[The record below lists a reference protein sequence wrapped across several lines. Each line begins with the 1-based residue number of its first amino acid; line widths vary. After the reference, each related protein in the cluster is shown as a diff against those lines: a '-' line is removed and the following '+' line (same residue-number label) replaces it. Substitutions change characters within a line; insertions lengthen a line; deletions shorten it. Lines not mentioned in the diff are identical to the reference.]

1 MVGSVERDRKRIEM
15 LLCGLSALWGLPGC
29 GVDPEQEGPA
39 APDVPSSARG
49 AATTV
54 ILPVGDLD
62 GGIGTG
68 ASATDG
74 GGPVCDPARD
84 ATCSMPPRCE
94 VDCTRFVDIESR
106 LTLLSAD
113 IARLA
118 TPEERKDV
126 RYLDLSSYAN
136 AGNSARSLEQY
147 RAALAFLLNSL
158 STNPTVRPL
167 LPIDDQKLL
176 FRIRLSDYGWNANT
190 WERIASFYP
199 YDVRYDPGSR
209 SFPVTEAYAER
220 LREATG
226 TITPYIQADWFFSH
240 AVRPPLY
247 YDILGVPASQALL
260 EQQLVV
266 DTAADVAALRA
277 QRIGLQKSGESRFN
291 RILQRHPLTGR
302 GALWIAHDFTST
314 AGTANVVT
322 HPLDFQ
328 AQSRHLAFHL
338 PNGLLGFM
346 VVDALATRLDRSLAA
361 AFQDPGARDRTME
374 AGISCLSCHADTGI
388 ISARDEVRTAASLH
402 IADPAAL
409 AQLQSLYPGEAV
421 LDPLL
426 AQDQARFRN
435 ARAEAQANAF
445 VGADMH
451 ALDGEHARLLTLRD
465 VAGILGIRPAALV
478 EALDRTPRLFA
489 NEVLALRRIDARL
502 ARDTL
507 DALLPDLVVGL
518 GLGQV
523 VRRP

>member
-1 MVGSVERDRKRIEM
+1 MVRSVERDRNRNE
-15 LLCGLSALWGLPGC
+15 LLFCGLAALWGLSGC
-29 GVDPEQEGPA
+29 GGDPEQGPR
-39 APDVPSSARG
+39 APEVPNSARG

-54 ILPVGDLD
+54 ILPVGDID
-62 GGIGTG
+62 GGLGTG
-68 ASATDG
+68 ASAADG

-94 VDCTRFVDIESR
+94 VDCTRFVDIEAR

-136 AGNSARSLEQY
+136 AGNSARSLEQH

-158 STNPTVRPL
+158 STNPIVRPL
-167 LPIDDQKLL
+167 LAIDDQKLL

-199 YDVRYDPGSR
+199 YDVRYDPSSR
-209 SFPVTEAYAER
+209 RFPVTEAYAER

-240 AVRPPLY
+240 AARPPLY
-247 YDILGVPASQALL
+247 YDILNVPASQALL

-266 DTAADVAALRA
+266 DTTADVAALRSP
-277 QRIGLQKSGESRFN
+277 RIGLQTSGESRFN

-302 GALWIAHDFTST
+302 GALWVAHDFTAAT
-314 AGTANVVT
+314 GTSNVLS

-346 VVDALATRLDRSLAA
+346 IVDALSTRLDRSPAA

-374 AGISCLSCHADTGI
+374 AGISCLSCHADAGV
-388 ISARDEVRTAASLH
+388 ISARDEVRAAAAQN
-402 IADPAAL
+402 IADPAVL
-409 AQLQSLYPGEAV
+409 AQLQGLYPEQSV
-421 LDPLL
+421 LDALI
-426 AQDQARFRN
+426 AQDQERYRN
-435 ARAEAQANAF
+435 ARLTVQADDF

-451 ALDGEHARLLTLRD
+451 ALDAEHDRLLSLRD
-465 VAGILGIRPAALV
+465 VAGLLGLRPAALV
-478 EALDRTPRLFA
+478 EALDATPRLFS
-489 NEVLALRRIDARL
+489 NEVLALRRMDARL